1 MLYLNIYSI
10 TLLIII
16 NKKSFEKNITTF
28 EIGNYCE
35 DGAACGIH
43 GNCNI
48 NLFELKTIE
57 NSSLDLSHYHTH
69 CYCHYGYSTYNVK
82 EKIAA
87 IDPTTNNDL
96 NDIIE
101 LNDVR
106 CCYEQKKQM
115 MAFLLEMFTGMGIGH
130 FYLENY
136 FLGFFKLCFNV
147 FMYIVICCGILIICN
162 NEKDEENIINNNIN
176 VNGIMINNLN
186 NLNNENNNNNNNN
199 NNKNDNN
206 NDLENK
212 KIYQKLFYIILIC
225 FILLFL
231 FYFIDLL
238 LLGIGFHT
246 DGYNQPLRM
255 W

>member
-1 MLYLNIYSI
+1 MLNIHSLILLSI
-10 TLLIII
+10 IT
-16 NKKSFEKNITTF
+16 KSFQKNITNF

-48 NLFELKTIE
+48 NLFEIKSIE
-57 NSSLDLSHYHTH
+57 NSSLDLSNYITH

-106 CCYEQKKQM
+106 CCYEQKKQI

-162 NEKDEENIINNNIN
+162 NEKDEENFVNNNN
-176 VNGIMINNLN
+176 NNLN
-186 NLNNENNNNNNNN
+186 NNVNNNENNNNNNIV
-199 NNKNDNN
+199 
-206 NDLENK
+206 DLNESK
-212 KIYQKLFYIILIC
+212 KIYKMLFYFILIC
-225 FILLFL
+225 FCLLFL

-238 LLGIGFHT
+238 LIGIGFHT

>member
-16 NKKSFEKNITTF
+16 NKKPFEKNITTF

-57 NSSLDLSHYHTH
+57 NSSLDLSHYQTH

-186 NLNNENNNNNNNN
+186 NLNNENNNNN
-199 NNKNDNN
+199 KNDNNN

>member
-1 MLYLNIYSI
+1 MLNIHFLILLLSI
-10 TLLIII
+10 IT
-16 NKKSFEKNITTF
+16 KSFQKNITNF

-48 NLFELKTIE
+48 NLFEIKSIE
-57 NSSLDLSHYHTH
+57 NSSLDLSHYNTH

-87 IDPTTNNDL
+87 IDPTSNNDL

-106 CCYEQKKQM
+106 CCYEQKKQI

-147 FMYIVICCGILIICN
+147 FMYVVICCGILIICN
-162 NEKDEENIINNNIN
+162 NEKDEENFVNNNN
-176 VNGIMINNLN
+176 NNLN
-186 NLNNENNNNNNNN
+186 NNVNNNENNNNNNIV
-199 NNKNDNN
+199 
-206 NDLENK
+206 DLNESK
-212 KIYQKLFYIILIC
+212 KIYKMLFYIILIC
-225 FILLFL
+225 FCLLFL

>member
-1 MLYLNIYSI
+1 MLNIHFLILLLSI
-10 TLLIII
+10 IT
-16 NKKSFEKNITTF
+16 KSFQKNITNF

-48 NLFELKTIE
+48 NLFEIKSIE
-57 NSSLDLSHYHTH
+57 NSTLDLSHYNTH

-106 CCYEQKKQM
+106 CCYEQKKQI

-162 NEKDEENIINNNIN
+162 NEKDEENFVNNNN
-176 VNGIMINNLN
+176 NNLN
-186 NLNNENNNNNNNN
+186 NNVNNNENNNNNNIV
-199 NNKNDNN
+199 
-206 NDLENK
+206 DLNESK
-212 KIYQKLFYIILIC
+212 KIYKMLFYTILIC
-225 FILLFL
+225 FCLLFL

>member
-16 NKKSFEKNITTF
+16 NKKPFEKNITTF

-147 FMYIVICCGILIICN
+147 FMYVVICCGILIICN
-162 NEKDEENIINNNIN
+162 NEKDEENFVNNNN
-176 VNGIMINNLN
+176 NNLN
-186 NLNNENNNNNNNN
+186 NNVNNNENNNNNNIV
-199 NNKNDNN
+199 
-206 NDLENK
+206 DLNESK
-212 KIYQKLFYIILIC
+212 KIYKMLFYIILIC
-225 FILLFL
+225 FCLLFL